1 MNDALTGRRHPAW
14 RMFVVCCLIQFGCNG
29 CLMMN
34 LFTSAICED
43 MGFAYASYG
52 ICTTIVSYVSAVIYP
67 IAGRKLPTMNNKT
80 LALIGLL
87 GPAAIFC
94 TSFCTQLWQFY
105 ILAAVRGLV
114 AGFFLMM
121 ALPIIIN
128 KWFIKSRATA
138 LGIALA
144 MSGIAGPFFNTI
156 GRSVIEASGWR
167 TGVRVTGLIS
177 FLIFVPAVFFVL
189 RTSPEELG
197 VKAYGYEEG
206 AADTASTPTEKG
218 KNSAQKNYG
227 FLTNPIFYILILARL
242 AMSLPSGF
250 TGYFT
255 VFGTSIGQAALG
267 ATLLSCYQMGNTVW
281 KLVLGAL
288 VDKLSMRKAQYIA
301 LALVTSGVLLVFF
314 SGNTYAMMAGA
325 FIFGANASI
334 STLIAS
340 MLVVDTIPPEQY
352 ATALGVITTISSLMG
367 GMISPILGGIYDATN
382 SFTAYGIAIVIGM
395 VFLAV
400 LLTAVYALKGRQ
412 TKRAEAAQ

>member
-1 MNDALTGRRHPAW
+1 MNKNLTSVRHPAW

-34 LFTSAICED
+34 LFTSAICQD
-43 MGFAYASYG
+43 MGFSYAAYG
-52 ICTTIVSYVSAVIYP
+52 ICTTILSYVSAVVYP
-67 IAGRKLPTMNNKT
+67 IAGRKLPTMDNKT

-94 TSFCTQLWQFY
+94 TGFCTQLWQFY
-105 ILAAVRGLV
+105 ILAAIRGFV
-114 AGFFLMM
+114 AGFYLMM
-121 ALPIIIN
+121 ALPVIIN
-128 KWFIKSRATA
+128 KWFVKARATV

-144 MSGIAGPFFNTI
+144 MSGISGPFFNTI
-156 GRSVIEASGWR
+156 GHNIISSFGWR

-177 FLIFVPAVFFVL
+177 FVIFVPAVFFVL
-189 RTSPEELG
+189 RCSPEKMG
-197 VKAYGYEEG
+197 VTAYGSEEG
-206 AADTASTPTEKG
+206 GKTDTISTIKEK
-218 KNSAQKNYG
+218 AVQKKDYG

-267 ATLLSCYQMGNTVW
+267 ATLLSCYQMGNTAW
-281 KLVLGAL
+281 KLILGVL
-288 VDKLSMRKAQYIA
+288 VDKLSMRRTQYIA
-301 LALVTSGVLLVFF
+301 LALVASGVLLVFF

-325 FIFGANASI
+325 FIFGANASVG
-334 STLIAS
+334 TLIAS
-340 MLVVDTIPPEQY
+340 MLVVDTIPAEQY

-367 GMISPILGGIYDATN
+367 GMISPILGGIYDATG

-395 VFLAV
+395 VFLAI
-400 LLTAVYALKGRQ
+400 LLTGIYAIKSRQLKQSSAAV
-412 TKRAEAAQ
+412 

>member
-1 MNDALTGRRHPAW
+1 MSTGKKLTGARHPAW
-14 RMFVVCCLIQFGCNG
+14 RMFIVCCLIQFGCNG

-34 LFTSAICED
+34 LFTSSICED
-43 MGFAYASYG
+43 LGFAYASYG
-52 ICTTIVSYVSAVIYP
+52 ICTTILSYVSAVIYP
-67 IAGRKLPTMNNKT
+67 IAGRKMPTMGNKT

-105 ILAAVRGLV
+105 ILAAVRGFV
-114 AGFFLMM
+114 AGFYLMM

-128 KWFIKSRATA
+128 KWFVKGRATV

-156 GRSVIEASGWR
+156 GRSMIESSGWR
-167 TGVRVTGLIS
+167 TSVRVTALLS
-177 FLIFVPAVFFVL
+177 FVIFVPAVFFIL

-197 VKAYGYEEG
+197 VKAYGYEGGE
-206 AADTASTPTEKG
+206 TAPTGKTKEKTT
-218 KNSAQKNYG
+218 AQKNYG

-255 VFGTSIGQAALG
+255 VFATSIGQVALG
-267 ATLLSCYQMGNTVW
+267 ATLLSCYQLGNTVW
-281 KLVLGAL
+281 KLILGAL
-288 VDKLSMRKAQYIA
+288 VDKLSMRKTQYIA
-301 LALVTSGVLLVFF
+301 LAMVSAGVLLVFF
-314 SGNTYAMMAGA
+314 GGNTYAMMAGA
-325 FIFGANASI
+325 FIFGANASVG
-334 STLIAS
+334 TLIAS

-367 GMISPILGGIYDATN
+367 GIISPVLGGIYDATG
-382 SFTAYGIAIVIGM
+382 SFTAYGIAIVVGM

-400 LLTAVYALKGRQ
+400 LLTAVYVIKGRQ
-412 TKRAEAAQ
+412 NKNATASI